1 MGCLDYFSAR
11 KRLERARA
19 RYMRTWDGLPAMV
32 RQLLSAPLPSPG
44 TSLKEARLL
53 SLDFETTGLQPT
65 EDHILSIGTVD
76 VLKGRIDLETAT
88 HAFVHGHH
96 RIKADTAIINHLMPE
111 QLAGGKSLDDAMEE
125 LFHQMSGAILLAHGA
140 MVERRFIDHYLQQRH
155 RLPPLPLPWLD
166 TLEIE
171 RRRRRYMRDMPAD
184 LRLSSVRNR
193 HGLPSYSCH
202 EALIDAVATAELLLV
217 QYKQLHPTSLHQLM
231 R

>member
-11 KRLERARA
+11 QRLERARA
-19 RYMRTWDGLPAMV
+19 RYLTRIGLPTMV
-32 RQLLSAPLPSPG
+32 RQLLSVPLPSPG
-44 TSLKEARLL
+44 ASLKEARLL

-88 HAFVHGHH
+88 HSFVHG
-96 RIKADTAIINHLMPE
+96 RYLVKADTAIINHLMPE
-111 QLAGGKSLDDAMEE
+111 QLADGKSLDEAMEE
-125 LFHQMSGAILLAHGA
+125 LFHLMSGAILLAHGA

-155 RLPPLPLPWLD
+155 CLPPLPLPWLD

-171 RRRRRYMRDMPAD
+171 RRRTRYIRTMQAD
-184 LRLSSVRNR
+184 LRLSSVRSR
-193 HGLPSYSCH
+193 HGLPRYSSH

-217 QYKQLHPTSLHQLM
+217 QYKLLHPGSLHQLM